1 MMYKQKIRNK
11 YVQLCTLVVER
22 LHRCILKHRPLIIIA
37 NACILFYTLVLWLW
51 FYANKYYYKWS
62 KPLWR
67 V

>member
-1 MMYKQKIRNK
+1 MKFKQKLKSK
-11 YVQLCTLVVER
+11 YLELRTLVVER
-22 LHRCILKHRPLIIIA
+22 LHRCILKHRPLIIFA
-37 NACILFYTLVLWLW
+37 NGAILFYTFLLWLW